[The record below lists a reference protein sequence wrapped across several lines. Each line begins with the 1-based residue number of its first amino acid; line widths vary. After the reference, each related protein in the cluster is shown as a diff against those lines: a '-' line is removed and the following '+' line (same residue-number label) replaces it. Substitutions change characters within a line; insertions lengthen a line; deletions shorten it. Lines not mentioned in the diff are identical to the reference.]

1 MQGHRSRR
9 VEERGKKLL
18 RYEAELSIAGAR
30 PGLEERRGELFRDL
44 MQAEQR
50 IDELP
55 TRSMARPS
63 AKTAVRST
71 MLGKWLDISVC
82 QTMIQFCSSVSFFED
97 SAVDSRALIG

>member
-1 MQGHRSRR
+1 
-9 VEERGKKLL
+9 
-18 RYEAELSIAGAR
+18 
-30 PGLEERRGELFRDL
+30 

-50 IDELP
+50 IDELRK
-55 TRSMARPS
+55 RSMARPS

>member
-30 PGLEERRGELFRDL
+30 SGLEERRRELFRDL

-50 IDELP
+50 IDELRK
-55 TRSMARPS
+55 RSMALDLLL
-63 AKTAVRST
+63 KTPCDQQC
-71 MLGKWLDISVC
+71 LG
-82 QTMIQFCSSVSFFED
+82 SSWV
-97 SAVDSRALIG
+97 